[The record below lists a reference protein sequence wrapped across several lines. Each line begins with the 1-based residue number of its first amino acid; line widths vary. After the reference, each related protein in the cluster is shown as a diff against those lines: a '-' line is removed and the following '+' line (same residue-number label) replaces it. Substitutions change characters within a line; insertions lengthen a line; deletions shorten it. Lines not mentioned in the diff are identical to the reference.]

1 MSVRIADIVAG
12 ARLVVGRA
20 IHCAPRDLSGMV
32 SEFDVVTVEQDETGL
47 FFMNRGG
54 ARRDFEPN
62 RDPYTT
68 ARLRIPSEV
77 VWTIPV
83 PEATDEELRRLV
95 TGAVG
100 LARRSSSDKPLLLHV
115 QSVHEGLAYA
125 LPVLPKGDDR
135 NIASIHPREEGI
147 PDYVVGNAAI
157 WAHMLR
163 IERKDDDWG
172 LRPGALIVAWTGK
185 AHVVDGLP
193 VHTVQY
199 MIDVL
204 ACSVERL
211 GQWLPQS
218 LSPLGYYSGPFH
230 DIHEIEEEELRARL
244 RTEPDE
250 ALVLGY
256 MDGDRRA
263 GMLLGTSGITFHHA
277 DDPLA
282 SMFGGGEPPLGLWL
296 AEDTRWTG
304 EGEDVEIESDLRPAT
319 MADVERFGWDADD
332 IRTEIAGDVG
342 VRIDLVPED
351 ICAQILEQA
360 REVDAVERWEDA
372 IRDAWTGK
380 SVLLSGESKLS
391 YMMRY
396 PMQDFVSMARSHLC
410 AIDGLDLAV
419 GEDRISMRWP
429 HASIEVLADGE
440 IVVSLPDGVRSYP
453 RTTRVDR
460 KDILQPMIDWLTSR
474 PEHAERTRP
483 DDPRTVVPVRDDA

>member
-1 MSVRIADIVAG
+1 MTARTADIVPG

-32 SEFDVVTVEQDETGL
+32 SEFDVVTVREDETGL
-47 FFMNRGG
+47 FFVNRGG
-54 ARRDFEPN
+54 GRRDFEPN
-62 RDPYTT
+62 RDPYST
-68 ARLRIPSEV
+68 AKLRIPSEV

-95 TGAVG
+95 TGAIG
-100 LARRSSSDKPLLLHV
+100 LARSHGSDKPLLLHV
-115 QSVHEGLAYA
+115 QSVHEGVAYA

-135 NIASIHPREEGI
+135 NIGSICPRDEGI

-163 IERKDDDWG
+163 IERKADDWA
-172 LRPGALIVAWTGK
+172 LRPGALVVAWTGK
-185 AHVVDGLP
+185 AHVADGLP
-193 VHTVQY
+193 VHTVRY

-218 LSPLGYYSGPFH
+218 LSPVGYYSGPFH
-230 DIHEIEEEELRARL
+230 DVHEIEEEELRARL

-263 GMLLGTSGITFHHA
+263 GMLLGRSGITFHHA
-277 DDPLA
+277 DDALA
-282 SMFGGGEPPLGLWL
+282 SMFGSDDPPLGLWV
-296 AEDTRWTG
+296 AEDTKWAG
-304 EGEDVEIESDLRPAT
+304 EGEDVQIDFDLRPAD

-332 IRTEIAGDVG
+332 IRIEIAGDHG
-342 VRIDLVPED
+342 VPVDLVPED

-360 REVDAVERWEDA
+360 REVDALERWEDA
-372 IRDAWTGK
+372 IRKAWTDT
-380 SVLLSGESKLS
+380 SAQLSQEPRAA
-391 YMMRY
+391 YTMRY
-396 PMQDFVSMARSHLC
+396 PMQDFVSMARSRLC
-410 AIDGLDLAV
+410 AIEGLDLAV

-429 HASIEVLADGE
+429 GASIEVLADGE
-440 IVVSLPDGVRSYP
+440 TVVSLPDGVRSYP
-453 RTTRVDR
+453 PNTRVDR
-460 KDILQPMIDWLTSR
+460 QDIFQPMIDWLTAR

-483 DDPRTVVPVRDDA
+483 DDPRTVMPVRDDA